1 MKTRIAILAAVLVGA
16 FVFATSLR
24 QQTFARLFGLAP
36 ASAPEATSVSL
47 WSEPPTVRGAGLSQD
62 EVNNIEIYKRNKEAT
77 VNITSIVYRQNW
89 FLEIYPQ
96 RGAGSGFVIRK
107 DGLILTNNHVVA
119 GRAPQISV
127 TLSDATKY
135 TATVIYRDP
144 ANDLALLK
152 ITPRGAL
159 KVLPLGDSDGLQV
172 GQKVLAIGNPF
183 GFDHTLTTGIIS
195 SLGREIADET
205 NRKLDGLIQTDAAIN
220 PGNSGG
226 PLFDSQGNVIG
237 INTAIYGPG
246 GNIGIGFAMPINR
259 AKLMLTAY
267 ETGKRYG
274 RPWLG
279 VEVALVQGDLAVELG
294 LPAEGGLLV
303 QRVMPG
309 SAAEA
314 AGIRPPRR
322 SVIAGNFQLNIGGDL
337 IMAIDGNAA
346 NRTDVLSRAMQGK
359 RPGDPLKLTVFR
371 NGSRVD
377 VTVTLGE
384 LEGTV

>member
-1 MKTRIAILAAVLVGA
+1 MKTRIAIIAAVLIGA
-16 FVFATSLR
+16 FIVATSTRQGGVKELLR
-24 QQTFARLFGLAP
+24 ARTAASPGP
-36 ASAPEATSVSL
+36 A
-47 WSEPPTVRGAGLSQD
+47 WSEPPTVRGAGLSTD
-62 EVNNIEIYKRNKEAT
+62 ELNNIEIYKRNKEAT
-77 VNITSIVYRQNW
+77 VNVTSIVYRQNW

-96 RGAGSGFVIRK
+96 RGAGSGFIIRK

-119 GRAPQISV
+119 GRAPEISV
-127 TLSDATKY
+127 TLADASKHV
-135 TATVIYRDP
+135 ATVIYRDP
-144 ANDLALLK
+144 DNDLALLK
-152 ITPRGAL
+152 INSKREL
-159 KVLPLGDSDGLQV
+159 KVLPLGDSDSLQV

-195 SLGREIADET
+195 SLGREIADES
-205 NRKLDGLIQTDAAIN
+205 NRKLEGLIQTDAAIN

-226 PLFDSQGNVIG
+226 PLFDSQGSVIG

-267 ETGKRYG
+267 ESGKRYG

-279 VEVALVQGDLAVELG
+279 VEVALVRGDLAVELG

-303 QRVMPG
+303 QRVIPG

-314 AGIRPPRR
+314 AGIRNPRR
-322 SVIAGNFQLNIGGDL
+322 TVIVGNYQLNIGGDL
-337 IMAIDGNAA
+337 IMAIDGQAA
-346 NRTDVLSRAMQGK
+346 TRSEVLSRAMRGK
-359 RPGDPLKLTVFR
+359 RPGDPLKLTLFR

-384 LEGTV
+384 IEGNV

>member
-1 MKTRIAILAAVLVGA
+1 MKTRIVLLAAILTGA
-16 FVFATSLR
+16 FVIATTTRPQPLR
-24 QQTFARLFGLAP
+24 QWFSARTA
-36 ASAPEATSVSL
+36 ASPGPS
-47 WSEPPTVRGAGLSQD
+47 WSEPPTVHGAGLSPD
-62 EVNNIEIYKRNKEAT
+62 ELNNIEIYKRNKEAT

-96 RGAGSGFVIRK
+96 RGAGSGFIIRK

-119 GRAPQISV
+119 GRAPEITV
-127 TLSDATKY
+127 TLADGQRY

-144 ANDLALLK
+144 ANDLALIK
-152 ITPRGAL
+152 INAKREL
-159 KVLPLGDSDGLQV
+159 KVLPLGDSDNLQV

-226 PLFDSQGNVIG
+226 PLFDSQGAVIG

-259 AKLMLTAY
+259 AKMMLTAY

-279 VEVALVQGDLAVELG
+279 VEVALVRGDLAVELG
-294 LPAEGGLLV
+294 LPAEGGLLI
-303 QRVMPG
+303 QRIIAG
-309 SAAEA
+309 SPAEA
-314 AGIRPPRR
+314 AGLRSPRR
-322 SVIAGNFQLNIGGDL
+322 SVIAGNYQLNIGGDL
-337 IMAIDGNAA
+337 IMAIDGVPAT
-346 NRTDVLSRAMQGK
+346 RTEVLSRAMQGK
-359 RPGDPLKLTVFR
+359 RPGDSLRLTLFR

-384 LEGTV
+384 LEGNI

>member
-1 MKTRIAILAAVLVGA
+1 MKLRIAILALVLVGA
-16 FVFATSLR
+16 FVLATSR
-24 QQTFARLFGLAP
+24 RGQTGTGWFGARTVAETG
-36 ASAPEATSVSL
+36 SL
-47 WSEPPTVRGAGLSQD
+47 WTEPAAVRGAGLSTD
-62 EVNNIEIYKRNKEAT
+62 ELNNIEIYKRNKEAT

-119 GRAPQISV
+119 GRAPEITV
-127 TLSDATKY
+127 TLADATKY
-135 TATVIYRDP
+135 TATVIYRDA

-152 ITPRGAL
+152 INPKKELR
-159 KVLPLGDSDGLQV
+159 VLPLGDSENLQV

-259 AKLMLTAY
+259 AKLMLSAY

-279 VEVALVQGDLAVELG
+279 VEVAPVAGDLAVELG

-314 AGIRPPRR
+314 AGIRGPRR
-322 SVIAGNFQLNIGGDL
+322 TVIVGNYQLNIGGDL
-337 IMAIDGNAA
+337 ILAIDGQAA
-346 NRTDVLSRAMQGK
+346 NRNDVLSRAMQGK
-359 RPGDPLKLTVFR
+359 RPGDTLRLTLFR
-371 NGSRVD
+371 NGERVN
-377 VTVTLGE
+377 VNVTLGE
-384 LEGTV
+384 WEGNV

>member
-1 MKTRIAILAAVLVGA
+1 MKTRIAILAAVLIGA
-16 FVFATSLR
+16 FVIATNTR
-24 QQTFARLFGLAP
+24 QGPLKELFGARTAANPGP
-36 ASAPEATSVSL
+36 A
-47 WSEPPTVRGAGLSQD
+47 WSEPPTVRGAGLSTD
-62 EVNNIEIYKRNKEAT
+62 ELNNIEIYKRNKDAT

-119 GRAPQISV
+119 GRAPEISV
-127 TLSDATKY
+127 TLADASKHV
-135 TATVIYRDP
+135 ATVIHRDP

-152 ITPRGAL
+152 INPKREL
-159 KVLPLGDSDGLQV
+159 RVLPLGDSDILQV

-205 NRKLDGLIQTDAAIN
+205 NRKLEGLIQTDAAIN

-279 VEVALVQGDLAVELG
+279 VEVALVRGDLAVELG

-309 SAAEA
+309 SAAEV
-314 AGIRPPRR
+314 AGIRNPRR
-322 SVIAGNFQLNIGGDL
+322 TVIVGNYQLNIGGDL
-337 IMAIDGNAA
+337 IMAIDGQAA
-346 NRTDVLSRAMQGK
+346 TRSEVLSRAMQGK
-359 RPGDPLKLTVFR
+359 RPGDPLKLTLFR
-371 NGSRVD
+371 NGSRVE

-384 LEGTV
+384 LEGNV

>member
-1 MKTRIAILAAVLVGA
+1 MKTRIAIIAAVLIGA
-16 FVFATSLR
+16 FIVATSTRQGGMKELLR
-24 QQTFARLFGLAP
+24 ARTAASPGP
-36 ASAPEATSVSL
+36 A
-47 WSEPPTVRGAGLSQD
+47 WSEPPTVRGAGLSTD
-62 EVNNIEIYKRNKEAT
+62 ELNNIEIYKRNKEAT
-77 VNITSIVYRQNW
+77 VNVTSIVYRQNW

-96 RGAGSGFVIRK
+96 RGAGSGFIIRK

-119 GRAPQISV
+119 GRAPEISV
-127 TLSDATKY
+127 TLADASKHV
-135 TATVIYRDP
+135 ATVIYRDP
-144 ANDLALLK
+144 DNDLALLK
-152 ITPRGAL
+152 INSKREL
-159 KVLPLGDSDGLQV
+159 KVLPLGDSDSLQV

-195 SLGREIADET
+195 SLGREIADES
-205 NRKLDGLIQTDAAIN
+205 NRKLEGLIQTDAAIN

-226 PLFDSQGNVIG
+226 PLFDSQGSVIG

-267 ETGKRYG
+267 ESGKRYG

-279 VEVALVQGDLAVELG
+279 VEVALVRGDLAVELG

-303 QRVMPG
+303 QRVIPG

-314 AGIRPPRR
+314 AGIRNPRR
-322 SVIAGNFQLNIGGDL
+322 TVIVGNYQLNIGGDL
-337 IMAIDGNAA
+337 IMAIDGQAA
-346 NRTDVLSRAMQGK
+346 TRSEVLSRAMRGK
-359 RPGDPLKLTVFR
+359 RPGDPLKLTLFR

-384 LEGTV
+384 IEGNV

>member
-1 MKTRIAILAAVLVGA
+1 MKLRIGILAAILVAA
-16 FVFATSLR
+16 FVLATSR
-24 QQTFARLFGLAP
+24 NQSGAKGLFGIR
-36 ASAPEATSVSL
+36 STSNSESL
-47 WSEPPTVRGAGLSQD
+47 WSEPATVRGAGLSSD
-62 EVNNIEIYKRNKEAT
+62 ELNNIEIYKRNKEAT

-96 RGAGSGFVIRK
+96 RGAGSGFIIRK

-119 GRAPQISV
+119 GRAPEISV
-127 TLSDATKY
+127 TLADASKHK
-135 TATVIYRDP
+135 ATIIYRDP

-152 ITPRGAL
+152 ISVKRDL
-159 KVLPLGDSDGLQV
+159 RVLPLGDSDSLQV

-259 AKLMLTAY
+259 AKLMLTSY
-267 ETGKRYG
+267 ESGRRYG

-279 VEVALVQGDLAVELG
+279 VEVAPVAGDLAVELG

-314 AGIRPPRR
+314 AGIRGPRR
-322 SVIAGNFQLNIGGDL
+322 TVIAGNFQLNIGGDL
-337 IMAIDGNAA
+337 IMAIDGQAA

-359 RPGDPLKLTVFR
+359 KPGDPLRLTVFR
-371 NGSRVD
+371 NGQKVEL
-377 VTVTLGE
+377 TVTLGE
-384 LEGTV
+384 WEGNV